1 MVTDEL
7 QRDLALIAKVANSS
21 IKGLPIASS
30 PKHPTL
36 AALSCY
42 TDAAGASFTM
52 VNGKRVCHGNSG
64 RGVSCLIAESE
75 DHIWAWT
82 RVSWPDHFLTEEKDE
97 KEVFYSSK
105 STTLE
110 SLGLLLLMI
119 AFPEAV
125 AGRNLIFRID
135 NIAVM
140 HGWLS
145 G

>member
-1 MVTDEL
+1 M
-7 QRDLALIAKVANSS
+7 
-21 IKGLPIASS
+21 
-30 PKHPTL
+30 
-36 AALSCY
+36 
-42 TDAAGASFTM
+42 
-52 VNGKRVCHGNSG
+52 
-64 RGVSCLIAESE
+64 SCLIAESE

-110 SLGLLLLMI
+110 SVGLLLLMI